1 MKTLETLY
9 QEVLASNELKKSLAE
24 AAKPPEALAE
34 WVRAQG
40 CEATA
45 EEILAFLK
53 EKQEK
58 AGELTDDELENAAG
72 GCDAGEAITSVF
84 TVGIAC
90 AGMAILSAMS
100 DSYRRGSNDTLLCHG
115 MVV

>member
-1 MKTLETLY
+1 MGLPHNKRTKSQFLEQRLF
-9 QEVLASNELKKSLAE
+9 QNF
-24 AAKPPEALAE
+24 
-34 WVRAQG
+34 R
-40 CEATA
+40 
-45 EEILAFLK
+45 AFLK